1 MEATACCF
9 CGRAVDEVTHLVQG
23 PDLFICDIYVDTLAT
38 KDHGWRERQIDYLLR
53 LRNRR
58 ALAVRNISAAAVTLI
73 SSSAHTARFL
83 SPRPN
88 LPVSSYRRA
97 IDEWPF
103 DDGRTAMPSPI
114 WQA

>member
-23 PDLFICDIYVDTLAT
+23 PDLDIYVDTLAT

-58 ALAVRNISAAAVTLI
+58 ALAVRNIAAALVTLI
-73 SSSAHTARFL
+73 SSSVALVYGTTHTARFL

-97 IDEWPF
+97 IDEERPF
-103 DDGRTAMPSPI
+103 
-114 WQA
+114 